1 MQVQKNMNSVIHHFM
16 RNSSLTLDPL
26 LAFVPHHH
34 FFHSQLYCDQAGLP
48 ASPLLI
54 MQYFYPFLVQES
66 SALSSA
72 SPTPK
77 PSTVPGESS
86 FLPARPIWFPL
97 EFKTWATDRF
107 LRHLAPLSSRSSTG
121 EKIHAAG
128 ASAQPS
134 PCQDSRRRQHNAVE
148 SGHTLHGSARNGTRR
163 TRRNLRMASSV
174 HLEISAARIGDV
186 TAEIQ
191 TRVPSNKLQCV
202 GPTVFSHFEG
212 KK

>member
-1 MQVQKNMNSVIHHFM
+1 M

-26 LAFVPHHH
+26 LAVVPHHN
-34 FFHSQLYCDQAGLP
+34 FFHSQLHCDQAGLP

-54 MQYFYPFLVQES
+54 MEYFYPFLVQES
-66 SALSSA
+66 SALSS
-72 SPTPK
+72 SPPPK

-86 FLPARPIWFPL
+86 FLPARPICFPL

-134 PCQDSRRRQHNAVE
+134 PCQDSRRRQQNAVE

-163 TRRNLRMASSV
+163 TRRNLGMASSV
-174 HLEISAARIGDV
+174 HSELSAARIGDV
-186 TAEIQ
+186 TAETQ
-191 TRVPSNKLQCV
+191 TRRVPSNKLQCV
-202 GPTVFSHFEG
+202 GPTIFSHFEEE
-212 KK
+212 K

>member
-1 MQVQKNMNSVIHHFM
+1 
-16 RNSSLTLDPL
+16 
-26 LAFVPHHH
+26 
-34 FFHSQLYCDQAGLP
+34 
-48 ASPLLI
+48 

-66 SALSSA
+66 SALSSF
-72 SPTPK
+72 SPPPK

-97 EFKTWATDRF
+97 EFKTWATGRF

-148 SGHTLHGSARNGTRR
+148 SGHTVHGSARKGTRG

-174 HLEISAARIGDV
+174 HLEISAARIGDANRRN
-186 TAEIQ
+186 TNLGTLEQA
-191 TRVPSNKLQCV
+191 
-202 GPTVFSHFEG
+202 TVCRAHDILSF
-212 KK
+212 